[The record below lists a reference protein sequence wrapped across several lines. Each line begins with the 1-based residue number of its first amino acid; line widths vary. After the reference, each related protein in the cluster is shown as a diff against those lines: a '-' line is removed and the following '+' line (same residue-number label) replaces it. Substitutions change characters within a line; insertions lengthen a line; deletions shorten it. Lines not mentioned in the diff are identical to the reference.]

1 MSRSVTFNGIT
12 QFKPGGISKTDVS
25 ALANIGLASNG
36 IIGLIG
42 EADGGV
48 PQTAITI
55 DDPALAKETFTS
67 GPLADAIRIA
77 FEPSGDP
84 RIPGGAFRVICV
96 KVNDTSGTQ
105 SSRIFYSKIPPV
117 LGANTG
123 TDTTGG
129 GSTTTVI
136 NVAGGGLTV
145 NAEVGNHLV
154 IGSEAREIISNAAAA
169 ITVSPGFSIAPATG
183 LAVAIRA
190 MQDYVAAPL
199 NNLTITVAN
208 GGMTIDAFIGN
219 TVRIGTEERTITDN
233 TATTIVVGV
242 AFTST
247 TLGQIVE
254 VLAPSF
260 TLTSRDYGVHNNRIK
275 QEFEAGSSKGHSWT
289 TNLDTATQTNDD
301 IGAKSFLE
309 VEYVGATLRVLRFA
323 GLTDG
328 AGSNTTV
335 IDASAGLTINAE
347 TGFIVYAD
355 DAGTLD
361 VDNIRKIAS
370 NTASDIVVTNAFT
383 NLADAATA
391 PGVGTNIEIR
401 TGQIH
406 TGTLTAVAT
415 ANTCTLETTIDVA
428 LNELD
433 GMIIAITAGT
443 GVGQRRVIA
452 SNTAGNSSTVTVEK
466 AWVTQPD
473 ATSVYAL
480 RYTTDANVTIT
491 GAQGASTSL
500 TSRVA
505 VNGAVAAGDLS
516 LTFAQNETIQEL
528 VNRINQNTDYSAAV
542 PGGVDTLALVSDF
555 DFGHTAYRV
564 EVRNDKGS
572 ETVPSARIAS
582 TTSPQVTWLNNFRKD
597 NQQVVDSFTDNNE
610 LVTAV
615 KSTSAGLGI
624 GSDAPEYTGG
634 VVGTVV
640 DTFVFLSGGVRGT
653 SVNQDWQDAF
663 DLLLQSRVNHVV
675 PLITDDLSGQGFGST
690 ATFSSVMAQFQ
701 SFLSDANG
709 IEKNECGGYVGM
721 DATLANLIL
730 EANNF
735 QDKHVQL
742 CGQKTTWLNVDSN
755 LTEMDEWAT
764 AVAAAGM
771 RAGAEEVGEPLTWKY
786 IKTSTLTQDSGWDPL
801 DRTNANSAI
810 ENGILFAETVEGKG
824 FRWVRDLTTWTRDDN
839 LARAEGSVVDVTRY
853 IAYGLR
859 THLEDEFTGVKAKP
873 VNATAMKAAAEL
885 WLEEARTD
893 NIIVDS
899 TDLDTSEVLYAF
911 NNIRVKISGDVA
923 TLRGNYFPAVGINF
937 ELLDLHVQL
946 PTQSA

>member
-1 MSRSVTFNGIT
+1 MSRSVSYNGIT
-12 QFKPGGISKTDVS
+12 QFKPGGIAKTDVS
-25 ALANIGLASNG
+25 ALANIGLASNS

-48 PQTAITI
+48 PQSAITI
-55 DDPALAKETFTS
+55 DDPALAKETFNS

-84 RIPGGAFRVICV
+84 RIPGGAFRVVCV
-96 KVNDTSGTQ
+96 KVNDTNAAQ

-117 LGANTG
+117 IGGNTG
-123 TDTTGG
+123 TDTTAA
-129 GSTTTVI
+129 GSTATVI
-136 NVAGGGLTV
+136 NLTVAGLTV
-145 NAEVGNHLV
+145 NAEVGNHLR
-154 IGSEAREIISNAAAA
+154 IGSESREIISNTAGA
-169 ITVSPGFSIAPATG
+169 ITVSPGFSSIPAAL
-183 LAVAIRA
+183 LALEIKA

-199 NNLTITVAN
+199 SNTVITVATA
-208 GGMTIDAFIGN
+208 GLTIDALIGN
-219 TVRIGTEERTITDN
+219 TIRIGTEERVVTDN
-233 TATTIVVGV
+233 TATTITVGV

-254 VLAPSF
+254 VLAPAF

-289 TNLDTATQTNDD
+289 TNLDAATQTNDD
-301 IGAKSFLE
+301 LGAKSFLE
-309 VEYVGATLRVLRFA
+309 VEYVGSSLRVLRA
-323 GLTDG
+323 SGTTDG
-328 AGSNTTV
+328 AGSNTTLV
-335 IDASAGLTINAE
+335 DSGAGLNVNAE
-347 TGFIVYAD
+347 TGYIAYAD
-355 DAGTLD
+355 AAGTLD
-361 VDNIRKIAS
+361 VANIRVIAS
-370 NTASDIVVTNAFT
+370 NSDIHIVVTGAFT
-383 NLADAATA
+383 NIAGAPTV
-391 PGVGTNIEIR
+391 PGVGTGFEIR
-401 TGQIH
+401 TDQVH
-406 TGTLTAVAT
+406 TGTLTAVST
-415 ANTCTLETTIDVA
+415 ANTCTMEAAINVA
-428 LNELD
+428 ANELD
-433 GMIIAITAGT
+433 GMVIAITSGT

-452 SNTAGNSSTVTVEK
+452 ANTAGVSSSVTVEK
-466 AWVTQPD
+466 PWITQPD
-473 ATSVYAL
+473 ATSVYAI
-480 RYTTDANVTIT
+480 RYVTDANVTIA
-491 GAQGASTSL
+491 GAQGASTLL

-505 VNGAVAAGDLS
+505 VNGGAASGDLS

-528 VNRINQNTDYSAAV
+528 VNRINQNTDYLAAV
-542 PGGVDTLALVSDF
+542 PGGVDTLDLVSNF

-564 EVRNDKGS
+564 EVRNDKAS
-572 ETVPSARIAS
+572 ETVPSDRIATS
-582 TTSPQVTWLNNFRKD
+582 NSPQVTWLNNFRKD
-597 NQQVVDSFTDNNE
+597 NQQVVDSFTDDNE
-610 LVTAV
+610 LVTAA
-615 KSTSAGLGI
+615 KSVSAGLGI
-624 GSDAPEYTGG
+624 GSDVPEYTGG
-634 VVGTVV
+634 VVGTTG
-640 DTFVFLSGGVRGT
+640 DTFVFLSSGARGT
-653 SVNQDWQDAF
+653 STNQDWQDAF
-663 DLLLQSRVNHVV
+663 DLLIQSRVNHVV
-675 PLITDDLSGQGFGST
+675 PLISENLSDQGFGST

-742 CGQKTTWLNVDSN
+742 CGQKTTWLNVDST

-801 DRTNANSAI
+801 DRGNANSAI
-810 ENGILFAETVEGKG
+810 ENGILFAEFVEGKG
-824 FRWVRDLTTWTRDDN
+824 FRWVRDLTTWSRDDN

-859 THLEDEFTGVKAKP
+859 TYLEGEFTGVKAKP
-873 VNATAMKAAAEL
+873 VNATAMKAAAEG
-885 WLEEARTD
+885 WLDEARTD

-899 TDLDTSEVLYAF
+899 TDLDTGETLRAY

-923 TLRGNYFPAVGINF
+923 TLRANYFPAVGINF